1 MSVSSSAAP
10 AASSSAPRVVRL
22 GTRDVIFPS
31 SDLSQ
36 IEDSS
41 PLLSIDDGGASLR
54 ARFSR
59 DGFVFLRGAL
69 GADNVRAARAAVIKH
84 LTAVGGVLKEGSSTV
99 LEEGCGLGCI
109 PFMEGYNDVTHHPAV
124 SAVLEGSP
132 LRGAVGA
139 LLETSSLRS
148 FDYKWLRA
156 MPRASFTGAH
166 VDAVYMARGS
176 PRLLTCWVPFED
188 SASLELGALAVCRG
202 SHEASELTRV
212 QETYGRLDTEDEP
225 GFVGSGWL
233 TEDPHDAA
241 LPPSARQWVSGDFS
255 AGDVIIF
262 GMHTLH
268 MSTANK
274 TDCVRISCDV
284 RWQPAAD
291 VVDDRYVGTR
301 DELLEKAKQRKKGG
315 AWVGAGA
322 APDAITMG
330 DLRRRWGLDA

>member
-1 MSVSSSAAP
+1 MST
-10 AASSSAPRVVRL
+10 PRVVRL
-22 GTRDVIFPS
+22 GTRDVAFPS
-31 SDLSQ
+31 PDLSQ

-41 PLLSIDDGGASLR
+41 ALLSADDDGAALR
-54 ARFSR
+54 ARFTR
-59 DGFVFLRGAL
+59 DGFVFLRGVL
-69 GADNVRAARAAVIKH
+69 GADNVRAARAAVVGH
-84 LTAVGGVLKEGSSTV
+84 LTAVGGVLQAGSTSV

-109 PFMEGYNDVTHHPAV
+109 PFMEGCNDVTHHPAV
-124 SAVLEGSP
+124 AAVLEGGP

-139 LLETSSLRS
+139 LLETSSLRT

-188 SASLELGALAVCRG
+188 AASLELGALAVCRG
-202 SHEASELTRV
+202 SHAAGELARV
-212 QETYGRLDTEDEP
+212 QETYGRLDTEGEP

-233 TEDPHDAA
+233 TEDPHDSA
-241 LPPSARQWVSGDFS
+241 LPGAARQWVSGDFA

-268 MSTANK
+268 MSTANS
-274 TDCVRISCDV
+274 TDRVRISCDV

-291 VVDDRYVGTR
+291 AVDDRYVGTR
-301 DELLEKAKQRKKGG
+301 EELLEKAKQRKKGG
-315 AWVGAGA
+315 AWVGDGA
-322 APDAITMG
+322 ATDAVTMA
-330 DLRRRWGLDA
+330 DLRRRWGLDE